1 MIHPTLRLSVLLPV
15 GLTLLLTT
23 AACTRPPAPADPN
36 GTDSAPGAVDPVDP
50 APEDPVPADQVEDTE
65 RRLALSGD
73 GLQLVGDQTGATVTL
88 VFGMDMA
95 VVEDTLTPILG
106 APLES
111 GLNEECGSGPQMI
124 TLWPNGMA
132 LHAADGDFI
141 GWGARPDTESANLTT
156 MAGIGIGS
164 TLAELEATYTI
175 EVFDSSIGT
184 EFFAGEMGGLLT
196 ADTPDAEI
204 THLWAGTTCIFR

>member
-1 MIHPTLRLSVLLPV
+1 MIHTSLRLSALLPV
-15 GLTLLLTT
+15 GLALLLTT
-23 AACTRPPAPADPN
+23 ACTRPPAPADP
-36 GTDSAPGAVDPVDP
+36 DPGVSDPGVVEPVDP
-50 APEDPVPADQVEDTE
+50 NPADQVEDTE
-65 RRLALSGD
+65 RRLALTGD

-88 VFGMDMA
+88 AFGMDMA
-95 VVEDTLTPILG
+95 AVEDTLTQVLG

-141 GWGARPDTESANLTT
+141 GWGVRPDTESANLTT

-164 TLAELEATYTI
+164 TRTELEAAYTI

-196 ADTPDAEI
+196 ADAPDAEI